1 MKIEIK
7 NTNTKTASTLI
18 SKFLELNNSCSY
30 DYLEKDTIY
39 VGYNNNSGY
48 SYIYLKNNPS
58 VSLCLSD
65 FKKDIEIIY
74 SSGLDGLE
82 FIKSLE
88 DSEVSNL
95 EELEALLNDAYC
107 LEDETR
113 GDDYRDDKLKDS
125 FIEAMESKN
134 WELL

>member
-7 NTNTKTASTLI
+7 NTNTKNASTLI
-18 SKFLELNNSCSY
+18 TKFLELNDSCSY
-30 DYLEKDTIY
+30 DYFDKDNIF
-39 VGYNNNSGY
+39 VGYNNDSGY
-48 SYIYLKNNPS
+48 SYIYLENNPS

-65 FKKDIEIIY
+65 FKKEIEIIY

-82 FIKSLE
+82 FVITLD
-88 DSEVSNL
+88 DSGVSNL
-95 EELEALLNDAYC
+95 EELETLLNNAYC
-107 LEDETR
+107 LEDEIR
-113 GDDYRDDKLKDS
+113 GDNYEDDELKDS